1 MGIVRQELD
10 VQREASVF
18 SNEIQRVEAPATEV
32 FHEGQHVRIRMRR
45 RLDERSV
52 MIPLRN
58 GFPLYASDRTAQCF
72 TVLDSCGRRVASAIR
87 LRDFGLHLMFD
98 KPAASGDYFIRTQGP
113 VGRA

>member
-1 MGIVRQELD
+1 MGVGERQLD

-18 SNEIQRVEAPATEV
+18 PKEIQGVEASATEV
-32 FHEGQHVRIRMRR
+32 FHEGQYVRIRVRR

-52 MIPLRN
+52 LIPLRN

-72 TVLDSCGRRVASAIR
+72 SVLDSCGRRVASAIR

-98 KPAASGDYFIRTQGP
+98 KPASSGDYFIRTQTP
-113 VGRA
+113 MGRA

>member
-1 MGIVRQELD
+1 MSVGERQLD
-10 VQREASVF
+10 VEIGTPVF
-18 SNEIQRVEAPATEV
+18 PKEIQEVEVSATEV
-32 FHEGQHVRIRMRR
+32 FHEGQHVRIRVRQ
-45 RLDERSV
+45 RLDERSM

-72 TVLDSCGRRVASAIR
+72 SVLDSYGQRVASAIR
-87 LRDFGLHLMFD
+87 LTDFGLHVMFD

>member
-1 MGIVRQELD
+1 MSVGERHMD
-10 VQREASVF
+10 VQRETSVF
-18 SNEIQRVEAPATEV
+18 SKKIQGVDAPVTEV
-32 FHEGQHVRIRMRR
+32 FHEGQHVRIRVRR
-45 RLDERSV
+45 RLDERSL

-72 TVLDSCGRRVASAIR
+72 SVLDSCGRRVASAIR
-87 LRDFGLHLMFD
+87 LPEFGLHVMFD

>member
-1 MGIVRQELD
+1 MSVRELELD

-18 SNEIQRVEAPATEV
+18 PKEIQRFEAPATEV
-32 FHEGQHVRIRMRR
+32 FHEGQHVRIRVRR

-72 TVLDSCGRRVASAIR
+72 SVLDSCGRRVASAIR
-87 LRDFGLHLMFD
+87 LRDFGLHVMFD
-98 KPAASGDYFIRTQGP
+98 KPATSGDYFIRTQGP
-113 VGRA
+113 LGQA

>member
-1 MGIVRQELD
+1 MGVGRQELD

-18 SNEIQRVEAPATEV
+18 PKKIHQDEAPATEV
-32 FHEGQHVRIRMRR
+32 FHEGQHVRIRVRR

-72 TVLDSCGRRVASAIR
+72 SVLDSCGRRVASAIR
-87 LRDFGLHLMFD
+87 LSDFGLHVMFD

-113 VGRA
+113 VGQA

>member
-1 MGIVRQELD
+1 MGEQELD
-10 VQREASVF
+10 ARQEASVF
-18 SNEIQRVEAPATEV
+18 SNQIQGLSTSITEV
-32 FHEGQHVRIRMRR
+32 FHEGQHVRIRVRR

-87 LRDFGLHLMFD
+87 LRDYGLHLMFD
-98 KPAASGDYFIRTQGP
+98 KPAVSGDYFIRTETP
-113 VGRA
+113 VGQA

>member
-1 MGIVRQELD
+1 MSIGERQLD
-10 VQREASVF
+10 IKRNTSVF
-18 SNEIQRVEAPATEV
+18 SEDIQGVEAPAIEV
-32 FHEGQHVRIRMRR
+32 FHEGQHVRIRVRR

-87 LRDFGLHLMFD
+87 LRDFGLHVMFD

-113 VGRA
+113 VGQA